1 MDYKVKLG
9 ATLSFNLGLERD
21 MVEQIESLKAK
32 HKLGEFIS
40 NSLRIVFENPEL
52 LEKYNLSLEKYGLTD
67 NRKKLNDAINIELGR
82 LGNKIEKTYQM
93 AYEVYSLAK
102 FNKQLNIHDT
112 ARNILAS
119 QFILNKQIED
129 LKSLLGVTCIDQPVN
144 LHKVDKSID
153 DILEYILLC
162 HSDIVDELKSNLTG
176 NSDYIDKLKE
186 LSSLADKHI
195 SQVNNNNDTSEK
207 ERIYNEIL
215 KDSLDNEE
223 DEVVDIGINA
233 NNSSAS
239 STPSAPKLEK
249 EAVKELVKSE
259 EEPSGGFEISDD
271 ASMDDV
277 ADLLGLM

>member
-186 LSSLADKHI
+186 LSNLADKHI
-195 SQVNNNNDTSEK
+195 SQVNNDDTSEK
-207 ERIYNEIL
+207 ERIYSEII

-233 NNSSAS
+233 NSSNSSAS
-239 STPSAPKLEK
+239 KLEK
-249 EAVKELVKSE
+249 EAVKEPVKSE

>member
-67 NRKKLNDAINIELGR
+67 NKKKLNDAINIELGR

-195 SQVNNNNDTSEK
+195 SQVNNDTSEK
-207 ERIYNEIL
+207 ERIYSEII

-233 NNSSAS
+233 NSSNNSNNSN
-239 STPSAPKLEK
+239 APKLEK
-249 EAVKELVKSE
+249 EAVKEPVKSE
-259 EEPSGGFEISDD
+259 EELSGGFEISDD

>member
-223 DEVVDIGINA
+223 DEVVDIGINS
-233 NNSSAS
+233 NNSSNS
-239 STPSAPKLEK
+239 NAPKLEK
-249 EAVKELVKSE
+249 EAVKEPVKNE
-259 EEPSGGFEISDD
+259 EETSGGFEISDD

>member
-195 SQVNNNNDTSEK
+195 SQVNNNNNDTSEK

-233 NNSSAS
+233 NNSSNS
-239 STPSAPKLEK
+239 NAPKLEK
-249 EAVKELVKSE
+249 EAVKEPVKSE

>member
-129 LKSLLGVTCIDQPVN
+129 LKSLLGVTCLEQPVN

-195 SQVNNNNDTSEK
+195 SQVNNNDTSEK

-233 NNSSAS
+233 NNSSS
-239 STPSAPKLEK
+239 SAPKLEK
-249 EAVKELVKSE
+249 EAVKEPVKSE
-259 EEPSGGFEISDD
+259 EETSGGFEISDD

>member
-119 QFILNKQIED
+119 QFILNKQVED

-195 SQVNNNNDTSEK
+195 SQVNNNDTSEK
-207 ERIYNEIL
+207 ERIYNEII

-223 DEVVDIGINA
+223 DEVVDIGINS
-233 NNSSAS
+233 NNSSS
-239 STPSAPKLEK
+239 IAPKLEK
-249 EAVKELVKSE
+249 EAVKEPVKSE

>member
-129 LKSLLGVTCIDQPVN
+129 LKSLLGVTCLEQPVN

-176 NSDYIDKLKE
+176 SSDYIDKLKE
-186 LSSLADKHI
+186 LSNLADKHI
-195 SQVNNNNDTSEK
+195 SQVNSNDTSEK

-233 NNSSAS
+233 NNSSS
-239 STPSAPKLEK
+239 IAPKLEK
-249 EAVKELVKSE
+249 EAVKEPVKSE

>member
-186 LSSLADKHI
+186 LSNLADKHI
-195 SQVNNNNDTSEK
+195 SQVNSNDTSEK
-207 ERIYNEIL
+207 ERIYNEII

-223 DEVVDIGINA
+223 DEVVDIGINS
-233 NNSSAS
+233 NNSSS
-239 STPSAPKLEK
+239 IAPKLEK
-249 EAVKELVKSE
+249 EAVKEPVKSE
-259 EEPSGGFEISDD
+259 EELSGGFEISDD

>member
-186 LSSLADKHI
+186 LSNLADKHI
-195 SQVNNNNDTSEK
+195 SQVNSNDTSEK

-233 NNSSAS
+233 NSSS
-239 STPSAPKLEK
+239 SSAPKLEK
-249 EAVKELVKSE
+249 EAVKEPVKSE

>member
-186 LSSLADKHI
+186 LSNLADKHI
-195 SQVNNNNDTSEK
+195 SQVNNDDTSEK
-207 ERIYNEIL
+207 ERIYNEII

-233 NNSSAS
+233 NSSS
-239 STPSAPKLEK
+239 SSAPKLEK
-249 EAVKELVKSE
+249 EAVKEPVKSE

>member
-129 LKSLLGVTCIDQPVN
+129 LKSLLGVTCLEQPVN

-186 LSSLADKHI
+186 LSNLADKHI
-195 SQVNNNNDTSEK
+195 SQVNNDATSEK
-207 ERIYNEIL
+207 ERIYSEII
-215 KDSLDNEE
+215 KDTLDNEE

-233 NNSSAS
+233 NSSS
-239 STPSAPKLEK
+239 PSVPSAPKLEK
-249 EAVKELVKSE
+249 EAVKEPVKNE

>member
-186 LSSLADKHI
+186 LSNLADKHI
-195 SQVNNNNDTSEK
+195 SQVNNNDTSEK

-233 NNSSAS
+233 NNSSNS
-239 STPSAPKLEK
+239 NAPKLEK
-249 EAVKELVKSE
+249 EAVKEPVKSE

>member
-1 MDYKVKLG
+1 MDYRVKLG

-162 HSDIVDELKSNLTG
+162 HSNIVDELKSNLTG

-195 SQVNNNNDTSEK
+195 SQVNNDATSEK
-207 ERIYNEIL
+207 ERIYSEII
-215 KDSLDNEE
+215 KGSLDIEE

-233 NNSSAS
+233 NSSNNSN
-239 STPSAPKLEK
+239 TPKLEK
-249 EAVKELVKSE
+249 EAVKEPVKNE

>member
-129 LKSLLGVTCIDQPVN
+129 LKSLLGVTCLEQPVN

-186 LSSLADKHI
+186 LSNLADKHI
-195 SQVNNNNDTSEK
+195 SQVNNDVTSEK
-207 ERIYNEIL
+207 ERIYSEII

-233 NNSSAS
+233 NSSS
-239 STPSAPKLEK
+239 VPSATKLEK
-249 EAVKELVKSE
+249 DAVKEPVKSE

>member
-186 LSSLADKHI
+186 LSNLADKHI
-195 SQVNNNNDTSEK
+195 SQVNNNDTTSEK

-233 NNSSAS
+233 NNSSNS
-239 STPSAPKLEK
+239 NAPKLEK
-249 EAVKELVKSE
+249 EAIKEPVKSE

>member
-162 HSDIVDELKSNLTG
+162 HSDIIDELKSNLTG

-186 LSSLADKHI
+186 LSNLADKHI
-195 SQVNNNNDTSEK
+195 SQVNNNDTSEK

-233 NNSSAS
+233 NNSSS
-239 STPSAPKLEK
+239 STPKLGK
-249 EAVKELVKSE
+249 EAVKEPVKSE

-271 ASMDDV
+271 ASMDAV

>member
-162 HSDIVDELKSNLTG
+162 HCDIVDELKSNLTG

-195 SQVNNNNDTSEK
+195 SQVNSNDTSEK
-207 ERIYNEIL
+207 ERIYNEII

-233 NNSSAS
+233 NNSS
-239 STPSAPKLEK
+239 STAPKLEK
-249 EAVKELVKSE
+249 EAVKEPVKNE
-259 EEPSGGFEISDD
+259 EETSGGFEISDD

>member
-176 NSDYIDKLKE
+176 SSDYIDKLKE
-186 LSSLADKHI
+186 LSNLADKHI
-195 SQVNNNNDTSEK
+195 SQVNSNDTSEK
-207 ERIYNEIL
+207 ERIYNEII

-233 NNSSAS
+233 NSSSSSA
-239 STPSAPKLEK
+239 PELEK
-249 EAVKELVKSE
+249 EAVKEPVKSE

>member
-52 LEKYNLSLEKYGLTD
+52 LEKYNLSLERYGLTD

-195 SQVNNNNDTSEK
+195 SQVNNNDTSEK
-207 ERIYNEIL
+207 ERIYNEII

-233 NNSSAS
+233 NNSSNS
-239 STPSAPKLEK
+239 NAPKLEK
-249 EAVKELVKSE
+249 EAVKEPVKSE

>member
-129 LKSLLGVTCIDQPVN
+129 LKSLLGVTCLEQPVN

-195 SQVNNNNDTSEK
+195 SQVNSNDTSEK

-233 NNSSAS
+233 NSSSNSND
-239 STPSAPKLEK
+239 PKLEK
-249 EAVKELVKSE
+249 EAVKETVKSE

>member
-195 SQVNNNNDTSEK
+195 SQVNNNDTSEK

-223 DEVVDIGINA
+223 DEVVDIGINS
-233 NNSSAS
+233 NNSSNS
-239 STPSAPKLEK
+239 NAPKLEK
-249 EAVKELVKSE
+249 EAVKEPVKNE
-259 EEPSGGFEISDD
+259 EETSGGFEISDD

>member
-186 LSSLADKHI
+186 LSNLADKHI
-195 SQVNNNNDTSEK
+195 SQVNSNDTSEK

-223 DEVVDIGINA
+223 DEVVDIGINS
-233 NNSSAS
+233 NNSSS
-239 STPSAPKLEK
+239 IAPKLEK
-249 EAVKELVKSE
+249 EAVKEPVKSE

>member
-186 LSSLADKHI
+186 LSNLADKHI
-195 SQVNNNNDTSEK
+195 SQVNSNDTSEK

-233 NNSSAS
+233 NSSNNSN
-239 STPSAPKLEK
+239 TPKLEK
-249 EAVKELVKSE
+249 EAVKEPVKSE

>member
-186 LSSLADKHI
+186 LSNLADKHI
-195 SQVNNNNDTSEK
+195 SQVNNNDTSEK

-233 NNSSAS
+233 NSSS
-239 STPSAPKLEK
+239 SSAPKLEK
-249 EAVKELVKSE
+249 EAVKEPVKSE

>member
-162 HSDIVDELKSNLTG
+162 HSDIIDELKSNLTG

-186 LSSLADKHI
+186 LSNLADKHI
-195 SQVNNNNDTSEK
+195 SQVNNDDTSEK
-207 ERIYNEIL
+207 ERIYNEII

-233 NNSSAS
+233 NSSS
-239 STPSAPKLEK
+239 SSAPKLEK
-249 EAVKELVKSE
+249 EAVKEPVKSE

>member
-195 SQVNNNNDTSEK
+195 SQVNNDTSEK

-223 DEVVDIGINA
+223 DEVVDIGINS
-233 NNSSAS
+233 NNSSS
-239 STPSAPKLEK
+239 IAPKLEK
-249 EAVKELVKSE
+249 EAVKEPVKSE

>member
-186 LSSLADKHI
+186 LSNLADKHI
-195 SQVNNNNDTSEK
+195 SQVNNDDTSEK
-207 ERIYNEIL
+207 ERIYNEII

-233 NNSSAS
+233 NNSSNS
-239 STPSAPKLEK
+239 NAPKLEK
-249 EAVKELVKSE
+249 EAVKEPVKSE

>member
-186 LSSLADKHI
+186 LSNLADKHI
-195 SQVNNNNDTSEK
+195 SQVNSNDTSEK
-207 ERIYNEIL
+207 ERIYNEII

-233 NNSSAS
+233 NSSS
-239 STPSAPKLEK
+239 STAPKLEK
-249 EAVKELVKSE
+249 EAVKEPVKSE

>member
-52 LEKYNLSLEKYGLTD
+52 LEKYNLSLERYGLTD

-186 LSSLADKHI
+186 LSNLADKHI
-195 SQVNNNNDTSEK
+195 SQVNSNDTSEK

-233 NNSSAS
+233 NSSNNSN
-239 STPSAPKLEK
+239 THKLEK
-249 EAVKELVKSE
+249 EAVKEPVKSE

>member
-186 LSSLADKHI
+186 LSNLADKHI
-195 SQVNNNNDTSEK
+195 SQVNNDATSEK

-233 NNSSAS
+233 NSSSNSN
-239 STPSAPKLEK
+239 APKLEK
-249 EAVKELVKSE
+249 EAVKEPVKSE

>member
-186 LSSLADKHI
+186 LSNLADKHI
-195 SQVNNNNDTSEK
+195 SQVNSNDTSEK

-233 NNSSAS
+233 NSSS
-239 STPSAPKLEK
+239 SIAPKLEK
-249 EAVKELVKSE
+249 EAVKEPVKSE

>member
-195 SQVNNNNDTSEK
+195 SQVNNNDTSEK
-207 ERIYNEIL
+207 ERIYNEII

-233 NNSSAS
+233 NNSS
-239 STPSAPKLEK
+239 STAPKLEK
-249 EAVKELVKSE
+249 EAVKEPVKSE

>member
-195 SQVNNNNDTSEK
+195 SQVNSNDTSEK
-207 ERIYNEIL
+207 ERIYNEII

-233 NNSSAS
+233 NNSSS
-239 STPSAPKLEK
+239 NDPKLEK
-249 EAVKELVKSE
+249 EAVKEPVKSE

>member
-129 LKSLLGVTCIDQPVN
+129 LKSLLGVTCLEQPVN

-186 LSSLADKHI
+186 LSNLADKHI
-195 SQVNNNNDTSEK
+195 SQVNSNDTTSEK
-207 ERIYNEIL
+207 ERIYSEIL

-233 NNSSAS
+233 NNSSNS
-239 STPSAPKLEK
+239 NAPKLEK
-249 EAVKELVKSE
+249 EAVKEPVKSE

>member
-186 LSSLADKHI
+186 LSNLADKHI
-195 SQVNNNNDTSEK
+195 SQVNSNDTSEK
-207 ERIYNEIL
+207 ERIYNEII

-233 NNSSAS
+233 NSSSNSND
-239 STPSAPKLEK
+239 PKLEK
-249 EAVKELVKSE
+249 EAVKEPVKSE
-259 EEPSGGFEISDD
+259 DEPSGGFEISDD

>member
-195 SQVNNNNDTSEK
+195 SQVNNNDTSEK

-233 NNSSAS
+233 NSSSNSN
-239 STPSAPKLEK
+239 APKLEK
-249 EAVKELVKSE
+249 EAVKEPVKSE

>member
-1 MDYKVKLG
+1 
-9 ATLSFNLGLERD
+9 

-162 HSDIVDELKSNLTG
+162 HSDIIDELKSNLTG

-186 LSSLADKHI
+186 LSNLADKHI
-195 SQVNNNNDTSEK
+195 SQVNNDDTSEK
-207 ERIYNEIL
+207 ERIL
-215 KDSLDNEE
+215 Q
-223 DEVVDIGINA
+223 
-233 NNSSAS
+233 
-239 STPSAPKLEK
+239 
-249 EAVKELVKSE
+249 
-259 EEPSGGFEISDD
+259 
-271 ASMDDV
+271 
-277 ADLLGLM
+277 